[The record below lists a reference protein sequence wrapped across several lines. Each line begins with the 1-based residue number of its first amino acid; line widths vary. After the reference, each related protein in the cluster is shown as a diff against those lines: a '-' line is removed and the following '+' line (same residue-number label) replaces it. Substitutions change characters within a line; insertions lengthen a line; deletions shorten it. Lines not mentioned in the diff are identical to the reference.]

1 MKHVLH
7 SFVLILAAVPAFAMH
22 QNLVSNKVDKL
33 DLEPYAP
40 AWDKAVAVN
49 VVVAPQKL
57 VVPQGGGAVA
67 GVSVQSLRTA
77 TEIYFRLRWADP
89 SKSEDLE
96 LSGQFVDGVALEF
109 PLVAGSMPAPMMG
122 ERGKPVNV
130 WRWSA
135 AMAKPD
141 HYTKAYSDYYRP
153 DAIHTTI
160 KYPAKPEDLVAEGW
174 GTIGRRETQAV
185 DGAGDWKAGTWTV
198 VLRRSLNAP
207 GGAAFAG
214 GTVVPFAL
222 AVWEGGSKERGPGKS
237 FSVWN
242 NLLLDHGVPASPKD
256 PLVKGRIVYQRY
268 GCGACHGADA
278 KGGVPNPGS
287 QVDPIPALD
296 RVAEGFSADEIAKVI
311 LDGRNAV
318 AKDPNGIAPRL
329 HMNSWRTLM
338 DQDEVHALTD
348 YLFSL
353 MPKGEKSEW

>member
-1 MKHVLH
+1 MKRIYHL
-7 SFVLILAAVPAFAMH
+7 FVLILTAVP
-22 QNLVSNKVDKL
+22 VSATHRHLASKKVSALKL
-33 DLEPYAP
+33 DPYAA
-40 AWDKAVAVN
+40 AWDKAPSVKVA
-49 VVVAPQKL
+49 VAPQKL

-67 GVSVQSLRTA
+67 DVEVQSLRTPG
-77 TEIYFRLRWADP
+77 EIFFRLRWADP
-89 SKSEDLE
+89 TKSTDLE

-109 PLVAGSMPAPMMG
+109 PLAAGSLPAPMMG
-122 ERGKPVNV
+122 EKGKPVNV

-141 HYTKAYSDYYRP
+141 HHAKAYSDYYRP

-160 KYPAKPEDLVAEGW
+160 KYPSKPEDLVAEGW

-185 DGAGDWKAGTWTV
+185 DGAGDWKDGTWTV
-198 VLRRSLNAP
+198 VLRRKLVAI
-207 GGAAFAG
+207 GGAAFPG

-222 AVWEGGSKERGPGKS
+222 AVWEGGSEERGPAKS

-242 NLLLDHGVPASPKD
+242 NLLLDHGVPAMPKN
-256 PLVKGRIVYQRY
+256 PIVAGHIVYQRY
-268 GCGACHGADA
+268 GCGACHGVNA

-296 RVAEGFSADEIAKVI
+296 RVAEGFTEDEVKKII
-311 LDGRNAV
+311 LNGRNALP
-318 AKDPNGIAPRL
+318 KDASGVAPRL
-329 HMNSWRTLM
+329 HMNSWKNLM
-338 DQDEVHALTD
+338 DEEELDALTD